1 MYWFACINVLVCVYQ
16 CIGFRVSMYQFACIN
31 VLVFCLSCINVLVLM
46 YQCIG
51 FRVSMYWF
59 SCINVLVFW
68 LSCID
73 VLVIV
78 YWCSGC
84 LPVVFQCFVKR
95 VSVLQFLMG
104 HVSCRVDFVSERYTC
119 RVVLCF
125 QQAINLDPGYLDPG
139 CRFPGQVIVIV
150 KRQWDFRSTYAS
162 QGNSSRW
169 APDSVDKKRRGRP
182 VAFVI
187 VVPVAATVA
196 TITNH

>member
-1 MYWFACINVLVCVYQ
+1 MYWFACINVMVFVYQ
-16 CIGFRVSMYQFACIN
+16 CIG
-31 VLVFCLSCINVLVLM
+31 L
-46 YQCIG
+46 
-51 FRVSMYWF
+51 
-59 SCINVLVFW
+59 
-68 LSCID
+68 
-73 VLVIV
+73 LVIV
-78 YWCSGC
+78 YWCSGYC
-84 LPVVFQCFVKR
+84 VLMFWLLACCVSMFRETCICVAVSHGTCFVSGRFR
-95 VSVLQFLMG
+95 VG
-104 HVSCRVDFVSERYTC
+104 AIYC

-169 APDSVDKKRRGRP
+169 APDSVDKKRRSQWNSSRWTPDSVDKKRRGRP